1 MKKNNF
7 TLIIFLILGLLAGTI
22 VGEML
27 SSVEGIAFIT
37 KSLNLLWEPS
47 ADLNIIKYDLRFQL
61 KVNLVSILGALGA
74 YWLFRKI

>member
-27 SSVEGIAFIT
+27 SSVEGIAFLT
-37 KSLNLLWEPS
+37 KSLELSWEPS
-47 ADLNIIKYDLRFQL
+47 ADFNIIKYDLSLQL
-61 KVNLVSILGALGA
+61 KLNLVSVLGAIGA

>member
-7 TLIIFLILGLLAGTI
+7 TLLIFLILGLLAGTI
-22 VGEML
+22 AGEML
-27 SSVEGIAFIT
+27 SSVEGIAFLT
-37 KSLNLLWEPS
+37 QSLNLLWEPS

-61 KVNLVSILGALGA
+61 KVNLVSVLGALGA